1 VGELAAQKPI
11 GQPVV
16 VDGAGLAT
24 TISTL
29 GRLLVVTSTGS

>member
-1 VGELAAQKPI
+1 VSSAAQKPI

-16 VDGAGLAT
+16 VDVAGLAT

-29 GRLLVVTSTGS
+29 GRLLVVTSTIS